1 MRYRDKQACQ
11 IGCERELNEAA
22 QRLESLRASVHR
34 FRYDLRSDWERRLDE
49 VRGRHNRC
57 IARLEALRRANPE
70 SWIPAAERAE
80 EAFKTLRE
88 ALARV
93 DEALSVRLLAA

>member
-1 MRYRDKQACQ
+1 M
-11 IGCERELNEAA
+11 
-22 QRLESLRASVHR
+22 
-34 FRYDLRSDWERRLDE
+34 
-49 VRGRHNRC
+49 RGRHNRC

-70 SWIPAAERAE
+70 SWTPAAERAE

-93 DEALSVRLLAA
+93 DEALSVRALAA